1 MAEIEKDVEAYLKR
15 KVTARGGLCMKFVS
29 PGLSGVPDRIVV
41 LNGQIIFVEM
51 KKPGGR
57 PRPLQVR
64 VINLLRNQGCQVE
77 VIDTKEQ
84 VERLVEDIASRT
96 TRVSTIQR

>member
-15 KVTARGGLCMKFVS
+15 KVTAQGGLCMKFVS

-41 LNGQIIFVEM
+41 LNGQIVFVEM

>member
-41 LNGQIIFVEM
+41 LDGQIVFVEM

-64 VINLLRNQGCQVE
+64 IITLLRNQGCWVE
-77 VIDTKEQ
+77 VVDTKERA
-84 VERLVEDIASRT
+84 ERLVEEIASRA
-96 TRVSTIQR
+96 TRVSTLQR

>member
-1 MAEIEKDVEAYLKR
+1 MAEIEKDVEGFLKR

-29 PGLSGVPDRIVV
+29 PGLSGVPDRIMV
-41 LNGQIIFVEM
+41 LNGQIVFVEM

-64 VINLLRNQGCQVE
+64 VINLLRNQGCWVE
-77 VIDTKEQ
+77 VIDSKDG
-84 VERLVEDIASRT
+84 VERLVEDIAGKT
-96 TRVSTIQR
+96 TRVSKIQR

>member
-41 LNGQIIFVEM
+41 LNGQIVFVEM

>member
-1 MAEIEKDVEAYLKR
+1 MAEIEKDVETYLKR

-41 LNGQIIFVEM
+41 LNGQIVFVEM